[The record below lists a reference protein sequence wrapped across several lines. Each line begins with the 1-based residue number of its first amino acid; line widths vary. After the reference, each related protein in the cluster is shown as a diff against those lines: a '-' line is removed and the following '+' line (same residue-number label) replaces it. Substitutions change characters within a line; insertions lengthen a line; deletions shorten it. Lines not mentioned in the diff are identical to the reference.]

1 MVPSFLKLWY
11 TLNHS
16 ERYILTH
23 GADIE
28 TPEGLKA
35 SGLADYIDLLRA
47 KGYVCA
53 ALLPVDGTKA

>member
-1 MVPSFLKLWY
+1 MAPSLLKLWY

-28 TPEGLKA
+28 TPEGLEA
-35 SGLADYIDLLRA
+35 SGLGGVIHILKA
-47 KGYVCA
+47 KG
-53 ALLPVDGTKA
+53 

>member
-1 MVPSFLKLWY
+1 MAPSFLKLWY

-35 SGLADYIDLLRA
+35 SGLGDVIDLLKA
-47 KGYVCA
+47 KGSV
-53 ALLPVDGTKA
+53 LLPLCMNPR